1 MKAILTAG
9 GTAGHINPAIAIA
22 KEIVAD
28 GGQVLFIG
36 NETGMEMELVKKEG
50 FEIKSIR
57 VSGFKRS
64 LSPKNIKTVW
74 QAIKGISDTKKIIR
88 SFAPD
93 VVIGCGGYV
102 SGSAVFAAAQMK
114 IPTLIHEQ
122 NAFPGLTNKILAK
135 MVSRVCISFEES
147 RKYFK
152 NSENVVY
159 TGNPVRQNI
168 LNIKYEEARCALG
181 INGSTALV
189 FGGSLGAKAINDAMI
204 EALPLI
210 DKDITVIWGTG
221 KKRYDGVME
230 ALSETEIPKNVKI
243 MPYIYNMDECLAAA
257 DIVVSRAGAITI
269 SEIFVKGK
277 AAVLIPSPNVTG
289 NHQMHNALALKK
301 EGAADIIEE
310 INLNGKALAGI
321 LKDIAGNKE
330 KMKLMQ
336 ENALKMAKP
345 GATTEI
351 YKEVKKI
358 TSSH

>member
-22 KEIVAD
+22 KEITAD

-36 NETGMEMELVKKEG
+36 NETGMETELVKKEG
-50 FEIKSIR
+50 FEIKTIR

-64 LSPKNIKTVW
+64 LSPKNFKTVW
-74 QAIKGISDTKKIIR
+74 QAAKGISDTKKIIKD
-88 SFAPD
+88 FAPD

-147 RKYFK
+147 RKYFGDSDK
-152 NSENVVY
+152 IVY

-168 LNIKYEEARCALG
+168 LSLKYEDARAAMGVSGTL
-181 INGSTALV
+181 ALV
-189 FGGSLGAKAINDAMI
+189 FGGSLGAKAINDAM
-204 EALPLI
+204 ADAFPLI
-210 DKDITVIWGTG
+210 DKDLTVIWGTG

-230 ALSETEIPKNVKI
+230 ALSGKEIPGNIKI
-243 MPYIYNMDECLAAA
+243 MPYIYNMDEVMAAA

-269 SEIFVKGK
+269 SEICVKGK

-289 NHQMHNALALKK
+289 NHQMHNALALKNA
-301 EGAADIIEE
+301 GAADIIEE
-310 INLNGKALAGI
+310 VNLNGESLAAALKELAGD
-321 LKDIAGNKE
+321 KD
-330 KMKLMQ
+330 KMATMQ
-336 ENALKMAKP
+336 ANAITMAKP
-345 GATTEI
+345 LATAEI
-351 YKEVKKI
+351 YREIKKI
-358 TSSH
+358 TGTH

>member
-22 KEIVAD
+22 KEITAD

-36 NETGMEMELVKKEG
+36 NETGMETELVKKEG
-50 FEIKSIR
+50 FEIKTIR

-74 QAIKGISDTKKIIR
+74 QAIKGISDTKKIIKE
-88 SFAPD
+88 FAPD

-102 SGSAVFAAAQMK
+102 SGSAVFAAAQKK

-168 LNIKYEEARCALG
+168 LSLKYEDAREAMDVKGTL
-181 INGSTALV
+181 ALV

-210 DKDITVIWGTG
+210 NKDITVIWGTG

-230 ALSETEIPKNVKI
+230 TLGKTNIPENI
-243 MPYIYNMDECLAAA
+243 RILPYIYNMDECLAAA

-269 SEIFVKGK
+269 SEICVKGK

-289 NHQMHNALALKK
+289 NHQMHNAMALKK

-310 INLNGKALAGI
+310 SNLSGTTLANV
-321 LKDIAGNKE
+321 LKNLTSDKE
-330 KMKLMQ
+330 KMQNMCQ
-336 ENALKMAKP
+336 NALKMAAP
-345 GATTEI
+345 QATLEI
-351 YKEVKKI
+351 YKEIKKI
-358 TSSH
+358 TGTH

>member
-22 KEIVAD
+22 KEITAD

-36 NETGMEMELVKKEG
+36 NETGMETELVKKEG
-50 FEIKSIR
+50 FEIKTIR

-64 LSPKNIKTVW
+64 LSPKNFKTVW
-74 QAIKGISDTKKIIR
+74 QAAKGISDTKKIIKD
-88 SFAPD
+88 FAPD

-147 RKYFK
+147 RKYFGDSDK
-152 NSENVVY
+152 IVY

-168 LNIKYEEARCALG
+168 LSLKYEDARAAMG
-181 INGSTALV
+181 IGGTVALV

-210 DKDITVIWGTG
+210 NKDITVIWGTG
-221 KKRYDGVME
+221 KKRYDGVMA
-230 ALSETEIPKNVKI
+230 ALSETDIPENVKI
-243 MPYIYNMDECLAAA
+243 MPYIYNMDEVMAAA

-269 SEIFVKGK
+269 SEICVKGK
-277 AAVLIPSPNVTG
+277 VSVLIPSPNVTG
-289 NHQMHNALALKK
+289 NHQMHNALALKNV
-301 EGAADIIEE
+301 GAADIIEE
-310 INLNGKALAGI
+310 ANLSGAALAGA
-321 LKDIAGNKE
+321 LKELAEDAD
-330 KMKLMQ
+330 KMKTMQ
-336 ENALKMAKP
+336 ANAISMAKP
-345 GATTEI
+345 MATAEI
-351 YKEVKKI
+351 YKEIKKI
-358 TSSH
+358 TGTH

>member
-22 KEIVAD
+22 KEITAD

-36 NETGMEMELVKKEG
+36 NEAGMETELVKKEG
-50 FEIKSIR
+50 FEIKTIR

-64 LSPKNIKTVW
+64 LSPKNFKTVW
-74 QAIKGISDTKKIIR
+74 QAAKGISDTKKIIKD
-88 SFAPD
+88 FAPN

-122 NAFPGLTNKILAK
+122 NALPGLTNKILAK
-135 MVSRVCISFEES
+135 MVNRVCISFEES
-147 RKYFK
+147 RKYFESSDK
-152 NSENVVY
+152 IVY

-168 LNIKYEEARCALG
+168 LSLKYEDAREAMG
-181 INGSTALV
+181 IDGTVVLV

-210 DKDITVIWGTG
+210 NEEITVIWGTG
-221 KKRYDGVME
+221 KKRYEGVME
-230 ALSETEIPKNVKI
+230 SLSGTDIPENIKI

-269 SEIFVKGK
+269 SEICVKGK

-289 NHQMHNALALKK
+289 NHQMHNALALKNV
-301 EGAADIIEE
+301 GAADIIEE
-310 INLNGKALAGI
+310 ANLNGASLAGA
-321 LKDIAGNKE
+321 LKEFAEDTD
-330 KMKLMQ
+330 KMKTMQ
-336 ENALKMAKP
+336 ANAIAMAKP
-345 GATTEI
+345 LATAEI
-351 YKEVKKI
+351 YKEIKKI
-358 TSSH
+358 TATH